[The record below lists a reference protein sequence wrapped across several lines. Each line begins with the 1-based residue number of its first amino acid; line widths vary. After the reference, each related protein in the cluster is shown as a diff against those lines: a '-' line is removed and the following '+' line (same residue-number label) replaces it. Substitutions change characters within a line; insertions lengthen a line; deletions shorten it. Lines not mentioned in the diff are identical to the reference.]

1 MHFRLAFEESSKRS
15 KRRKSEKLRKTVGFP
30 ELTHATK
37 RNLRSSGKTDAA
49 KLFSEALETIPARGL
64 RIRKAWGAH
73 AKNVLAPFPPE
84 VLSLF
89 IEAQLTKSLNTKIR
103 SQTKMNNCSFYPS
116 YSVIKAAK
124 EECYPS
130 KDKILI

>member
-1 MHFRLAFEESSKRS
+1 MS

-30 ELTHATK
+30 ELTHSTK

-49 KLFSEALETIPARGL
+49 KIFSEALETTPARRL

-73 AKNVLAPFPPE
+73 AKNVLAPFTPE
-84 VLSLF
+84 ALSLF
-89 IEAQLTKSLNTKIR
+89 IEAHLTKSLNTKIQ
-103 SQTKMNNCSFYPS
+103 SQTKIKNCSIYPS
-116 YSVIKAAK
+116 YRVIKAAK
-124 EECYPS
+124 EECYPI